1 MIQAAIYILLLN
13 VGIYI
18 IKVRANAVTRVQV
31 IFELSVG
38 LNKFTLILE
47 STHITALLSLC
58 IFELV
63 LTNMNSSLRSE
74 DLDSEAYISFQD
86 HVFYE

>member
-1 MIQAAIYILLLN
+1 M
-13 VGIYI
+13 
-18 IKVRANAVTRVQV
+18 

-58 IFELV
+58 IIEFV
-63 LTNMNSSLRSE
+63 LTDMNARLQSE
-74 DLDSEAYISFQD
+74 NLDSEDYISFQH

>member
-1 MIQAAIYILLLN
+1 M
-13 VGIYI
+13 
-18 IKVRANAVTRVQV
+18 
-31 IFELSVG
+31 IFELSIG

-58 IFELV
+58 IIELV
-63 LTNMNSSLRSE
+63 LTNMNSSLRNKDLESE
-74 DLDSEAYISFQD
+74 EYISFQT